1 MPPATDEADHRLY
14 PPLDRNSREIRL
26 IEIAPIEP
34 DGTTCCYLHTVT
46 LTPETRYACLSY
58 VWGDPSITE
67 EIIVNGVR
75 KKITVN
81 LATALKHVKNHWVKI
96 GSMSNSGRLS
106 SSFRLWADA
115 LCINQDDPLER
126 GHQVRLMAD
135 IYSSADMVLAWLSSN
150 DQEVKLGFD
159 ILGEVL
165 RMPDGTSWD
174 TSYRKN
180 LPPFLLPENS
190 GLREGNAQLRPDE
203 PLAHL
208 RQFWKLRFWS
218 RVWIQQEII
227 LAKKVYYIS
236 SSHIWSHSLCW
247 KAIRKVN
254 ICMRNLII
262 RPTQLQI
269 EQTKKLERDQ
279 RSVLNLFEATD
290 TIRQRFRQELK
301 ERRVLAC
308 INLHFSEGLQATDHL
323 DYVYGLLA
331 ISQVPIEPDYTKSI
345 REVHIAFVKWM
356 VEVVCES
363 SENTQRVYDLL
374 DQHAVG
380 VRQLHGLPT
389 WAPVFSA
396 SDKRH
401 NINLPRWISPP
412 FHIGYRWKK
421 LPLCEPPP
429 IVTSEGSLRIKCIK
443 IKTIEAVYYEPG
455 SPDFCDRELYHFIHD
470 FPKMYGKTTYI
481 HGECIMNV
489 LCCTFLLQ
497 HGCRYDIQRLFIAL
511 KASGQCRPEHF
522 NQRLRRYVDSSLL
535 EHIAKEW
542 EPATKRLLNSMLFT
556 TKDGYIGLIGEEVL
570 PGDIVCCLANGT
582 SLPVLRPKD
591 DHYLFVN
598 NCFITDFADESIH
611 HRVESG
617 VLKIEEIEIR

>member
-1 MPPATDEADHRLY
+1 MAPATGEADHRLY
-14 PPLDRNSREIRL
+14 PPLDRNSGEIRL

-46 LTPETRYACLSY
+46 LTPETRYTCLSY

-218 RVWIQQEII
+218 RQQTPSANVF
-227 LAKKVYYIS
+227 AKS
-236 SSHIWSHSLCW
+236 
-247 KAIRKVN
+247 
-254 ICMRNLII
+254 
-262 RPTQLQI
+262 
-269 EQTKKLERDQ
+269 
-279 RSVLNLFEATD
+279 
-290 TIRQRFRQELK
+290 
-301 ERRVLAC
+301 
-308 INLHFSEGLQATDHL
+308 
-323 DYVYGLLA
+323 
-331 ISQVPIEPDYTKSI
+331 
-345 REVHIAFVKWM
+345 
-356 VEVVCES
+356 
-363 SENTQRVYDLL
+363 
-374 DQHAVG
+374 
-380 VRQLHGLPT
+380 
-389 WAPVFSA
+389 
-396 SDKRH
+396 
-401 NINLPRWISPP
+401 
-412 FHIGYRWKK
+412 
-421 LPLCEPPP
+421 
-429 IVTSEGSLRIKCIK
+429 
-443 IKTIEAVYYEPG
+443 
-455 SPDFCDRELYHFIHD
+455 
-470 FPKMYGKTTYI
+470 
-481 HGECIMNV
+481 
-489 LCCTFLLQ
+489 
-497 HGCRYDIQRLFIAL
+497 
-511 KASGQCRPEHF
+511 
-522 NQRLRRYVDSSLL
+522 
-535 EHIAKEW
+535 
-542 EPATKRLLNSMLFT
+542 
-556 TKDGYIGLIGEEVL
+556 
-570 PGDIVCCLANGT
+570 
-582 SLPVLRPKD
+582 
-591 DHYLFVN
+591 
-598 NCFITDFADESIH
+598 
-611 HRVESG
+611 
-617 VLKIEEIEIR
+617 